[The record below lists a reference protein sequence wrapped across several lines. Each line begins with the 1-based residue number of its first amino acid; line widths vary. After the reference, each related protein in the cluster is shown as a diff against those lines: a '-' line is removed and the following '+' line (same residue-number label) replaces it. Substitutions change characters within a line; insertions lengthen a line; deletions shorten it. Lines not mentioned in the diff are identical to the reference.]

1 MLLFVEIATTGL
13 WFFNEIYGMNDI
25 YNTLFDL
32 ELRFWAH
39 IVGLE
44 LESTHRNEISP
55 VIICYLDLAEPGTDK
70 TVETTWKQEA
80 DGTMSVL
87 ESKIV

>member
-1 MLLFVEIATTGL
+1 VLIT
-13 WFFNEIYGMNDI
+13 
-25 YNTLFDL
+25 NTQLGDNARQKVFDAQL
-32 ELRFWAH
+32 NFYKAL
-39 IVGLE
+39 IG
-44 LESTHRNEISP
+44 
-55 VIICYLDLAEPGTDK
+55 LDLAKPGTDK

>member
-1 MLLFVEIATTGL
+1 
-13 WFFNEIYGMNDI
+13 MNDI
-25 YNTLFDL
+25 YKTLFDL
-32 ELRFWAH
+32 ELNFWTH
-39 IVGLE
+39 MVGFE
-44 LESTHRNEISP
+44 LEPTHRKEISP
-55 VIICYLDLAEPGTDK
+55 VIIYYLDLAEPGTDK

>member
-1 MLLFVEIATTGL
+1 VLIT
-13 WFFNEIYGMNDI
+13 NY
-25 YNTLFDL
+25 Y
-32 ELRFWAH
+32 
-39 IVGLE
+39 VG
-44 LESTHRNEISP
+44 
-55 VIICYLDLAEPGTDK
+55 VDLAEPGTDK